1 MCKPYSQ
8 KAAARKWNS
17 QRQRREALHEPGG
30 CLKPLTG
37 NDIFQ
42 AMSDKDL
49 KNIAQPRDPPRSSAS
64 HWTDQVRSEVEAVWS
79 DTVGAARVAKQVT
92 LGAAQQVWEHPLETA
107 KDVGIG
113 VGATGLAV
121 VAEIGAPTAAGIA
134 ALPAEAYVTY
144 NEIGAGVTEG
154 IDGYRRHGAL
164 GLAIQQGFIASAD
177 YMDGLAAAVK
187 EKGHSLL
194 SAGSTVFRSDST
206 DPKLSESEVTL
217 RGFGA
222 GAVPVVAGMIG
233 GSSRLGVDGLQMA
246 AKFGNAVG
254 NEIHNLRVPGVPT
267 LEPAYAR
274 VGNLADRLPYQ
285 PGSQPFDPNLGL
297 SAGLEAPLINQMVSA
312 DDSGPVSYNS
322 GSSRPSI
329 ATEDP
334 IIRSEPRSAAGAL
347 LSDVAGTLAKWVPDY
362 PLAER
367 LLKEPLEG
375 LRSAFLRQRNDLA
388 SALEPASSFLP
399 QLGLHGTSL
408 EGGSTMLATRT
419 ARPLDF
425 ATFPADSAKLGM
437 PRYVSEVGSSMETG
451 VLFSEKWLR
460 NFGRDPGP
468 VLVMDISKARG
479 MKFSGVDVH
488 REAQLLGVNPGEDPL
503 LAPFSLPEA
512 RKFEGTIYN
521 LSNRNFPQI
530 VSGVV
535 DYTSTQRAQPLFD
548 LLNKI
553 HIDKLADG
561 VPQADL
567 VADLGARSNY
577 VAAVRRLDYAHQAI
591 SKWLTVN

>member
-1 MCKPYSQ
+1 MSQ
-8 KAAARKWNS
+8 
-17 QRQRREALHEPGG
+17 GG
-30 CLKPLTG
+30 RLKPLTG
-37 NDIFQ
+37 NAILQ
-42 AMSDKDL
+42 AMSDKRL
-49 KNIAQPRDPPRSSAS
+49 KNIAQPTDPPRSSAS
-64 HWTDQVRSEVEAVWS
+64 HWTDQARSEVETVWS
-79 DTVGAARVAKQVT
+79 NTVGAARVAEQVT
-92 LGAAQQVWEHPLETA
+92 LGAAQQVWEHPVETA

-113 VGATGLAV
+113 LGATGLAV
-121 VAEIGAPTAAGIA
+121 VAEIGAPTAAAIA

-144 NEIGAGVTEG
+144 NEIGAGVKEG
-154 IDGYRRHGAL
+154 IDGYRRHGDL

-206 DPKLSESEVTL
+206 DPKLSESEATL
-217 RGFGA
+217 REFGA
-222 GAVPVVAGMIG
+222 GAVPVAAGMIG
-233 GSSRLGVDGLQMA
+233 GSSRLGVDGLQIA

-254 NEIHNLRVPGVPT
+254 NEIRNLRVPGMPT

-285 PGSQPFDPNLGL
+285 PGSQPFDPKLSL
-297 SAGLEAPLINQMVSA
+297 SAGLEIPLINQMVSA
-312 DDSGPVSYNS
+312 GDSGPVSYNS
-322 GSSRPSI
+322 DSSRPGI

-334 IIRSEPRSAAGAL
+334 IIRSQPRSAAGAL

-375 LRSAFLRQRNDLA
+375 LRSAFLKQSNDLA
-388 SALEPASSFLP
+388 DALEPASSFLP

-408 EGGSTMLATRT
+408 EGGSAMLATRT
-419 ARPLDF
+419 ARALDF
-425 ATFPADSAKLGM
+425 ATFPVDSAKLGM

-451 VLFSEKWLR
+451 VSFSEKWMR

-468 VLVMDISKARG
+468 VLVLDISKARG
-479 MKFSGVDVH
+479 IRSGVDVH
-488 REAQLLGVNPGEDPL
+488 REAQLLGVNPGEDPF

-553 HIDKLADG
+553 DLDKLANG
-561 VPQADL
+561 VPKANL

-591 SKWLTVN
+591 SKWLTAN